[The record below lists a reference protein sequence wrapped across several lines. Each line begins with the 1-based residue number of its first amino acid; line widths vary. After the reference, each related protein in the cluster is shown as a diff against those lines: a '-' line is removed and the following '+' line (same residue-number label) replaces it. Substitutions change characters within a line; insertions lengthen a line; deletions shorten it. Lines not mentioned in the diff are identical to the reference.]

1 MGRTINRVN
10 LAAIIIAIA
19 ALVVGLGYIISQPIS
34 AQGNQ
39 SGIEQRLQQAVESG
53 KITQA
58 AANERLKVA
67 SRMSRERSEDNLDDN
82 PKVTTA
88 DLRTRLQAAVDAGK
102 LTQTEADDKLE
113 AFSSGAMK
121 RGKEVGKPKMTIA
134 DLEAKLQA
142 AVDAGKLTQTEADE
156 KLEAFSNNGEKHC
169 DKVQRS
175 KLSGQKDVDAR
186 IQRGV
191 ENGFLRQDQADAMK
205 LKVFQDSKKQAA

>member
-19 ALVVGLGYIISQPIS
+19 ALVIGLGYIISQPIS

-67 SRMSRERSEDNLDDN
+67 SRMSRERSEDNLDD
-82 PKVTTA
+82 
-88 DLRTRLQAAVDAGK
+88 
-102 LTQTEADDKLE
+102 
-113 AFSSGAMK
+113 
-121 RGKEVGKPKMTIA
+121 KPKMTIA

-142 AVDAGKLTQTEADE
+142 AVEAGKLTQTEADE

-169 DKVQRS
+169 DKGQRS
-175 KLSGQKDVDAR
+175 KKLSGQKDVDAR

-191 ENGFLRQDQADAMK
+191 ENGFLSQDQADAMK

>member
-19 ALVVGLGYIISQPIS
+19 ALVIGLGYIISQPIS

-67 SRMSRERSEDNLDDN
+67 SRMSRERSEDNLDD
-82 PKVTTA
+82 
-88 DLRTRLQAAVDAGK
+88 
-102 LTQTEADDKLE
+102 
-113 AFSSGAMK
+113 
-121 RGKEVGKPKMTIA
+121 KPKMTIA

-142 AVDAGKLTQTEADE
+142 AVEAGKLTQTEADE

-169 DKVQRS
+169 DKGQRS
-175 KLSGQKDVDAR
+175 KLSDQKDVDAR

-191 ENGFLRQDQADAMK
+191 ENGFLSQDQADAMK

>member
-102 LTQTEADDKLE
+102 LTQTEAD
-113 AFSSGAMK
+113 
-121 RGKEVGKPKMTIA
+121 
-134 DLEAKLQA
+134 
-142 AVDAGKLTQTEADE
+142 E

>member
-1 MGRTINRVN
+1 MGRIINRVN

-58 AANERLKVA
+58 AANERLKEA
-67 SRMSRERSEDNLDDN
+67 TRMSRDRSTDRLADN
-82 PKVTTA
+82 PKVTAA
-88 DLRTRLQAAVDAGK
+88 DLEARLQAAVEAGK
-102 LTQTEADDKLE
+102 LTQTEADAKLE

-121 RGKEVGKPKMTIA
+121 YGKEIGKPKMTAA

-142 AVDAGKLTQTEADE
+142 AVEAGKLTQTEADA
-156 KLEAFSNNGEKHC
+156 KLEAFSNNGAKHC
-169 DKVQRS
+169 D
-175 KLSGQKDVDAR
+175 LSL
-186 IQRGV
+186 IHI
-191 ENGFLRQDQADAMK
+191 
-205 LKVFQDSKKQAA
+205 